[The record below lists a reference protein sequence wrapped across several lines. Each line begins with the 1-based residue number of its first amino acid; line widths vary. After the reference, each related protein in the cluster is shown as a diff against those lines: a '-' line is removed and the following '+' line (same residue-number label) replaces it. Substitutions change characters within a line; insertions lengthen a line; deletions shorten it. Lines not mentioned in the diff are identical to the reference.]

1 ASCAPE
7 CRDFA
12 KLNLL
17 LNVICIFEMA
27 CNRITLYQKTYSPF
41 KDGFAFIK
49 NKLTGEIN
57 GTSYHPPSDRGF

>member
-1 ASCAPE
+1 
-7 CRDFA
+7 
-12 KLNLL
+12 LL

-41 KDGFAFIK
+41 KDGFAFIE